1 MNRWSL
7 TEEELQRTREKVRS
21 VATRVSGALMVGAVT
36 VAPLALTIWVLWL
49 VLQIAAFVGGLITAP
64 VTASIV
70 AMAPGLDHTL
80 RHSLFAATVN
90 IAVALTALVVVGVMA
105 KGVAGR
111 VIGQLVEGFITR
123 IPVGRTIY
131 GSARQLIASF
141 EVTPEGAQ
149 NVVLI
154 EFPSRDMR
162 TVGLV
167 TKRLRD
173 IDTGQELAA
182 VYVPTTPNP
191 TSGYVEIVP
200 VDRLVWLDWS
210 VNDAIQFIVSAGVI
224 APDAIRFSLKSAPED
239 APPLPVEPPPP
250 LP

>member
-1 MNRWSL
+1 MKRWSL

-21 VATRVSGALMVGAVT
+21 LATRISGALMVGAVT

-49 VLQIAAFVGGLITAP
+49 VLQIAAFVGGLITTP
-64 VTASIV
+64 VTASIIAV
-70 AMAPGLDHTL
+70 APGLEYSV
-80 RHSLFAATVN
+80 RHSLFATTVN

-111 VIGQLVEGFITR
+111 VIGQLVESFITR
-123 IPVGRTIY
+123 IPVGRTVY

-167 TKRLRD
+167 TKRMRD

-224 APDAIRFSLKSAPED
+224 APDEIRFHIRGELENIT
-239 APPLPVEPPPP
+239 PPPP
-250 LP
+250 PSDP